1 MFKKPKLWS
10 FYFFNLSFVKHYLFV
25 TRYYLAKLPDFDC
38 GTYELQIM
46 TNNQAI
52 IIPFNKKFSKPP
64 IIAIGGSAGNISITG
79 SAEGG
84 YISDVTKDGFTYN
97 SIWEQGIQFVL
108 HWIAISL

>member
-1 MFKKPKLWS
+1 MI
-10 FYFFNLSFVKHYLFV
+10 
-25 TRYYLAKLPDFDC
+25 AKLPDFDC

-84 YISDVTKDGFTYN
+84 YISDVTKDSFTYN
-97 SIWEQGIQFVL
+97 SIWEQGIKFVL